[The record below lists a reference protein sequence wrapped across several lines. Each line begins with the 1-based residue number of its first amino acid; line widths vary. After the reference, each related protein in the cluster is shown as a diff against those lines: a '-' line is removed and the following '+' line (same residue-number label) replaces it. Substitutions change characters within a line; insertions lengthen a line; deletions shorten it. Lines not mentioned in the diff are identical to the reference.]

1 MTPRKTRKYLNSKHM
16 KEFLAEG
23 NKVKVTVRFR
33 GRELAH
39 TDLGLDVLN
48 QVLERIEGE
57 YVMEKQPAMEGRFMS
72 MTLAPKAKK

>member
-1 MTPRKTRKYLNSKHM
+1 M
-16 KEFLAEG
+16 
-23 NKVKVTVRFR
+23 RFQ